1 MTDWATLPLAGLD
14 FETTGVDVEQDRIVT
29 AAVVYDLPG
38 QRVDAWSLLV
48 DPQVDIPEAAT
59 AIHGISTEKA
69 RQFGVDAPDAVAEV
83 VDQLAV
89 AWRDGL
95 PVVGFNVAY
104 DLTLLDRESRR
115 WLDEPLVIGG
125 PVLDPLV
132 IDRRV
137 DRYRKGPRNLAAVC
151 AQYGVPADP
160 GGGHDAVADASQAV
174 RLLRAVLARPSFEL
188 DPATFTPAELS
199 AKCGRWHAGWAF
211 QFADYLRS
219 QGRTDDLPDPAWPV
233 RDMPDPAL
241 TRKDDRQ

>member
-1 MTDWATLPLAGLD
+1 MTDWATIPLAGFD
-14 FETTGVDVEQDRIVT
+14 TETTGIQVETDRIVT

-38 QRVDAWSLLV
+38 RGIDPWSILADPRVE
-48 DPQVDIPEAAT
+48 IPEAAT
-59 AIHGISTEKA
+59 EIHGISTEKA

-95 PVVGFNVAY
+95 PVVGFNIAY

-115 WLDEPLVIGG
+115 WLGEPLVIGG

-151 AQYGVPADP
+151 AHYGVPADP
-160 GGGHDAVADASQAV
+160 SGGHDAVADASQAV
-174 RLLRAVLARPSFEL
+174 RLLRAVLTS
-188 DPATFTPAELS
+188 PAVGGGPALLS
-199 AKCGRWHAGWAF
+199 AAGVSMVCGQMHAEWAF

-233 RDMPDPAL
+233 RTIGLA
-241 TRKDDRQ
+241 T